1 MTNFGRANGL
11 KVITLIAFIGSAF
24 LLYEWIKSRSPCK
37 TTKIE
42 EFVNIDEKKFK
53 EEDYAQKFLSK
64 IDSRDHPN
72 CKMIRQKYP
81 LVEKRDGDMDIA
93 FTIVVH
99 KDSWQITRLLRMIHR
114 INNYYC
120 IHPDARSSVS
130 FLNALQGAATCFGTN
145 VELVPP
151 EKRIAVTWGDET
163 VLKPQ
168 LVCGEQA
175 LRRHSTWRYL
185 INTVGQEFPLR
196 TNLELIAALKALNG
210 SNLIEGDSIEP
221 FKHRVN
227 GTVLPLKVICPS
239 CFPQIYLLIN

>member
-1 MTNFGRANGL
+1 MPKFRKSTIFKYVIIIGL
-11 KVITLIAFIGSAF
+11 IGGAS
-24 LLYEWIKSRSPCK
+24 LLYQSIIQYSMIKICQSALLNPLEVDNLQ
-37 TTKIE
+37 E
-42 EFVNIDEKKFK
+42 EC
-53 EEDYAQKFLSK
+53 AQKLLSE

-72 CKMIRQKYP
+72 CKMIRKKYP
-81 LVEKRDGDMDIA
+81 LVEERDGDMDIA

-196 TNLELIAALKALNG
+196 TNLELIAALKAMNG
-210 SNLIEGDSIEP
+210 SNLVEGDSIEK
-221 FKHRVN
+221 FKHRVK
-227 GTVLPLKVICPS
+227 GTVSPLKVSLLPS
-239 CFPQIYLLIN
+239 WSNV